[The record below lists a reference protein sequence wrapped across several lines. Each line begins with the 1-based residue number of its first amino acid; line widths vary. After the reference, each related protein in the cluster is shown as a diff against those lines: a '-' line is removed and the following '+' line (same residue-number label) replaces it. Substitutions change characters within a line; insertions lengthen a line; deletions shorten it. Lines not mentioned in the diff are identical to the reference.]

1 MSVDIKALEVL
12 ADEEG
17 VGKWYFDAIKKK
29 HKKKPRK
36 KRLKPQDMMKC
47 IICGK
52 EFAKR
57 SINQMLC
64 GSPDCKRIY
73 DAKRRTE
80 YNKKVKHKKELA
92 KTLVQMALEEKS
104 KKELAGKSNWA
115 KRSPESRAKTLLA
128 LERYRFEHGMPAWTE
143 ERKEKLRQSRRK
155 SMEKKRIMEAALIKV
170 LGDFDE
176 ELGKTNLD
184 AMTTAVVDRVKKT
197 GDPRAAE
204 FIRDTIG
211 EKPKDEKQE
220 QQTMVMFAPPKQL
233 IDKLGSNIVDAEYIE
248 MTERERYEELKKKFE
263 GENKEPLSLED
274 QSNYDIEDEESNDR
288 PS

>member
-1 MSVDIKALEVL
+1 
-12 ADEEG
+12 
-17 VGKWYFDAIKKK
+17 
-29 HKKKPRK
+29 
-36 KRLKPQDMMKC
+36 
-47 IICGK
+47 
-52 EFAKR
+52 
-57 SINQMLC
+57 
-64 GSPDCKRIY
+64 
-73 DAKRRTE
+73 
-80 YNKKVKHKKELA
+80 
-92 KTLVQMALEEKS
+92 
-104 KKELAGKSNWA
+104 
-115 KRSPESRAKTLLA
+115 
-128 LERYRFEHGMPAWTE
+128 
-143 ERKEKLRQSRRK
+143 
-155 SMEKKRIMEAALIKV
+155 MEQKRIMEAALIKV